1 MYRKPDLTNLSV
13 CWIIIQQSQKLLL
26 PGKKYQQL
34 KAPALKLKKY
44 QQLKAQAFKQMP
56 HKLKE
61 QGGKDEAHLESDLRQ
76 ESAFNFDGKVNK
88 EQLLKQKEERK
99 EVLYRHRTKAKAKI
113 PAKGGACGIPL
124 LAHDLLGNKKASHP
138 VEEPRIK
145 EVKK

>member
-1 MYRKPDLTNLSV
+1 MQNLWKPELTDLSV
-13 CWIIIQQSQKLLL
+13 HGTIIQQNQKFLLH
-26 PGKKYQQL
+26 GKGQ
-34 KAPALKLKKY
+34 KKY
-44 QQLKAQAFKQMP
+44 QQLKAQAFKLKP

-88 EQLLKQKEERK
+88 EQLLKQKEKRK
-99 EVLYRHRTKAKAKI
+99 EVLYRHRTKAKAKMQ
-113 PAKGGACGIPL
+113 AKGGACGIPL
-124 LAHDLLGNKKASHP
+124 LAHNLLGNKKASHP